1 MMNKSQKDELSR
13 LAQLISDENELL
25 SRANDVVNNLI
36 NNKKDITAQLERR
49 MKTQLKEDRH
59 Q

>member
-25 SRANDVVNNLI
+25 SRANDVVRNLI
-36 NNKKDITAQLERR
+36 NNKNDITGQLELQ
-49 MKTQLKEDRH
+49 MKRELREGRH

>member
-25 SRANDVVNNLI
+25 SRANDVVRNLI
-36 NNKKDITAQLERR
+36 NNKNDITGQLELQ
-49 MKTQLKEDRH
+49 MKRELREDRH